1 MNIAIFLR
9 TSILKDIWEWL
20 LLLGVV
26 FVLRNAW
33 RKFKVLWN
41 FDDFFSIF
49 LRTLEAIF
57 LNQASCKSHS
67 STICLSWAKRNDYY
81 DVIISEYLQ
90 YSKIV
95 DGETKNIN
103 IGENQIKKCI
113 TILGN
118 SFWSIF
124 FFLIGLLVISAI
136 KFTSLNLSWNHFRFC
151 STDTEQKM
159 KFSIKDCFSKCD
171 QIRRNWRYP

>member
-9 TSILKDIWEWL
+9 TPILKNICEWL

-26 FVLRNAW
+26 FVLRNW

-49 LRTLEAIF
+49 LRTLEAIV

-67 STICLSWAKRNDYY
+67 STICLNWVKRNDYY

-90 YSKIV
+90 CSKIV

-124 FFLIGLLVISAI
+124 FFDWVVSNLCYKIYVIESFL
-136 KFTSLNLSWNHFRFC
+136 KSF
-151 STDTEQKM
+151 
-159 KFSIKDCFSKCD
+159 
-171 QIRRNWRYP
+171 QILQYWHCTKNEVFNKGFLQ

>member
-1 MNIAIFLR
+1 MNIATFLR
-9 TSILKDIWEWL
+9 KPILKNIYEWL
-20 LLLGVV
+20 LLLGVI
-26 FVLRNAW
+26 FVPRNAW

-49 LRTLEAIF
+49 LRTLEAIV
-57 LNQASCKSHS
+57 LNQASCKSHP
-67 STICLSWAKRNDYY
+67 STICLNWAKRNDYY

-95 DGETKNIN
+95 HGETKNIN

-118 SFWSIF
+118 SFWSVF
-124 FFLIGLLVISAI
+124 FFDWVVSNLCYKIYVIESFL
-136 KFTSLNLSWNHFRFC
+136 KSF
-151 STDTEQKM
+151 
-159 KFSIKDCFSKCD
+159 
-171 QIRRNWRYP
+171 QILQYWHCTKNEVFNKGFLQ